1 MDPDGESQAT
11 ADILAGADTHSTS
24 PNGYG
29 AEAGPS
35 AMPNPAILVGAALL
49 AGFLLA
55 RIVRRAR
62 G

>member
-29 AEAGPS
+29 AEAAPS

>member
-1 MDPDGESQAT
+1 MDPDAENQAT
-11 ADILAGADTHSTS
+11 AEILAGADTHSTS

-29 AEAGPS
+29 VEAAPS
-35 AMPNPAILVGAALL
+35 AMPNPAILAGAALV

-55 RIVRRAR
+55 RIVRRMR